1 VTDPPASPASVPA
14 SPAPR
19 AFYAWRHGVSVLVG
33 FEGFEGSP
41 AHAPAPEPEGSR
53 VSEAL
58 TRTEGYDPLPP
69 WLSWDARHRAF
80 VAPGHRFPELRRWA
94 EARGIPEATEAEP
107 ETPAPFRDPR
117 IPRPYQ
123 EEALARWRAQ
133 GRRGTVVLPTGA
145 GKSLVALLA
154 IRDEVQAGGG
164 AAVVAPTRA
173 LVGQW
178 FSQVADA
185 FGPEAAGAWYG
196 DEKELR
202 RITVTTYHSAFPL
215 LERHGRGFGLLVL
228 DEAHHLADPGGGD
241 RAAPSGAAPPGTP
254 PSDPSLPGTSWHDAL
269 RVAPAPARL
278 GLTATYPDGR
288 DRALVQWVGPVAY
301 RRRLGEMLDQ
311 ELSDLAL
318 ERRFVHLRPQERAR
332 YDEAVARYEGF
343 VEGRGY
349 AARFGPRSR
358 DWWPVFMAETR
369 TDPEARRAHRAFRD
383 RERIVALAEEKLAAA
398 RHILGLHPAEQ
409 AILFCGTTEAA
420 EAVSARFAI
429 PLVQAATPA
438 SERRWILEGMA
449 GGEIR
454 AVAAVEVL
462 DEGWD
467 VPGAKLGIILG
478 GSRSGGPRQHQ
489 QRLGRILRKQ
499 GDRVASLHELVAADT
514 HEFFQAQRRGGTL
527 RRATDRQLGLGL

>member
-1 VTDPPASPASVPA
+1 MTRPPDPPPPPS
-14 SPAPR
+14 R

-33 FEGFEGSP
+33 FEGHAADSGAPGQVAE
-41 AHAPAPEPEGSR
+41 AAPAG
-53 VSEAL
+53 EA
-58 TRTEGYDPLPP
+58 YDSLPP

-94 EARGIPEATEAEP
+94 EARGIPEGTAPEP
-107 ETPAPFRDPR
+107 ETPASFRDPR
-117 IPRPYQ
+117 IPRSYQ
-123 EEALARWRAQ
+123 EEALERWRAQ

-154 IRDEVQAGGG
+154 IRDEVEAGGG

-185 FGPEAAGAWYG
+185 FGPEATGAWYG

-228 DEAHHLADPGGGD
+228 DEAHHLADP
-241 RAAPSGAAPPGTP
+241 APASRPAPAPRTPLDLPPDPDSAPATAPGT
-254 PSDPSLPGTSWHDAL
+254 GWHDAL
-269 RVAPAPARL
+269 RVAPAAARL

-288 DRALVQWVGPVAY
+288 DRALVEWVGPVAY

-318 ERRFVHLRPQERAR
+318 ERRFVQLRPHERAR

-343 VEGRGY
+343 VEARGY
-349 AARFGPRSR
+349 AERFGPRSR

-369 TDPEARRAHRAFRD
+369 TDPVARRAHRAFRD

-420 EAVSARFAI
+420 EAVSTRFAI

-449 GGEIR
+449 AGEVR

-499 GDRVASLHELVAADT
+499 GDRVASLHELVAAET